1 MKINESSIL
10 TTSNLQSSQIK
21 ETPRLEGGSSGA
33 VSTGNS
39 SDTGDNIDLG
49 SQASLLSRAQTAGA
63 SESSATVQQLRA
75 LIQSGQYQ
83 LDPSALSQSIV
94 SSAVNGY

>member
-10 TTSNLQSSQIK
+10 TTSNPQSSQIN
-21 ETPRLEGGSSGA
+21 ETSRLEGSSSGA
-33 VSTGNS
+33 VGNSS

-49 SQASLLSRAQTAGA
+49 SQATLLSRAQTAGA

-83 LDPSALSQSIV
+83 MDPGALSQSIV
-94 SSAVNGY
+94 NAAANGY